1 MELKT
6 YFHHTNY
13 SPEVVDS
20 FYIKSHYIPFHD
32 GLPLQGWFF
41 SARCDK
47 KQGME
52 ENKNQTG
59 NKAGSTQSEFQG
71 LEVVQ
76 SPTGAQIFIC
86 NCDLKKNHNESIFFF
101 QFTVYY
107 FFQTATKLL
116 GHRYLI
122 NRAVRCSFWP
132 NRAVRCSFWPG
143 GTT

>member
-1 MELKT
+1 M
-6 YFHHTNY
+6 
-13 SPEVVDS
+13 
-20 FYIKSHYIPFHD
+20 
-32 GLPLQGWFF
+32 G
-41 SARCDK
+41 
-47 KQGME
+47 

-86 NCDLKKNHNESIFFF
+86 NCDLKKKTQWKYFFF
-101 QFTVYY
+101 QFTLYY

-132 NRAVRCSFWPG
+132 G